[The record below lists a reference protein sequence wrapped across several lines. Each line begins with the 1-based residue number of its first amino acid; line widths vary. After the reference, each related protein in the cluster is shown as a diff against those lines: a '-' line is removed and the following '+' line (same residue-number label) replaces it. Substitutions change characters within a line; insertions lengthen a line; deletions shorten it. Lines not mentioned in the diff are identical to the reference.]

1 MSRVRVSI
9 CDDSR
14 TYTFALKRFLEADG
28 DLEVVGT
35 HGDAETLIRAL
46 PRERPDLVT
55 MDLEL
60 PGMDGVQATERI
72 LAGPHPAPV
81 VVLSAH
87 VSPGSERAA
96 AALAGGAVEAI
107 LKSALPLTD
116 VNGAAAAAT
125 RRRFRRL
132 ARAKVA
138 PLPLRPARPA
148 PAPAAPRRPAARR
161 AGSPVAAIGIGASTG
176 GPQALAAVL
185 AALPAAF
192 PIPVLVVQHM
202 SAGFTAGLATWL
214 DRITKLPV
222 RLGEPGTPATR
233 GVWFAPEGG
242 HMTVD
247 DRLVLRR
254 GPTGRFTRHVPA
266 ADALLVSMAESWGP
280 AAAGVV
286 LTGLGRDG
294 AQGVSAILAAGGR
307 AYAQDEASSVVDGM
321 PGAAAAAGARVVELS
336 EVAAVLSRLTPAAAP

>member
-1 MSRVRVSI
+1 MKPVRVSI

-35 HGDAETLIRAL
+35 HTDAESLIRGLA
-46 PRERPDLVT
+46 RERPDLIT
-55 MDLEL
+55 MDVEL
-60 PGMDGVQATERI
+60 PGMDGVRATERI
-72 LAGPHPAPV
+72 LAAPDPVPV

-87 VSPGSERAA
+87 VSPGSDRAA
-96 AALAGGAVEAI
+96 AALASGAVEAI

-116 VNGAAAAAT
+116 VNGNAATAT
-125 RRRFRRL
+125 RRRLRRL

-138 PLPLRPARPA
+138 PLPSARPPGA
-148 PAPAAPRRPAARR
+148 RRPVPRRST
-161 AGSPVAAIGIGASTG
+161 GPVAAIGIGASTG
-176 GPQALAAVL
+176 GPQALATVL

-192 PIPVLVVQHM
+192 PIPILVVQHM

-214 DRITKLPV
+214 DRTAKLPV
-222 RLGEPGTPATR
+222 RLGEPGTTATP

-254 GPTGRFTRHVPA
+254 SPKGRFTRHVPA
-266 ADALLVSMAESWGP
+266 ADALFVSMADSLGP
-280 AAAGVV
+280 TAAGVV

-294 AQGVSAILAAGGR
+294 AQGVSAILATGGR
-307 AYAQDEASSVVDGM
+307 AFAQDEASSVVNGM
-321 PGAAAAAGARVVELS
+321 PGAAAAAGAHVVELG
-336 EVAAVLSRLTPAAAP
+336 EIAPLLTRLTPAARS